1 MSGFI
6 ELAIFGGV
14 MLFVGGVI
22 VICICK
28 CLRR

>member
-1 MSGFI
+1 MTGFA
-6 ELAIFGGV
+6 ELAIFGGI

-28 CLRR
+28 CLRC